1 MFLFVHKCFEWQVIS
16 VKIYIQPSITSDQTS
31 NINQRGHSQD
41 ELMTAMQKSKE
52 NKHSRLTFSD
62 IVLDVV
68 LIKVYNSPEVKTC

>member
-1 MFLFVHKCFEWQVIS
+1 MIKPLIL
-16 VKIYIQPSITSDQTS
+16 I
-31 NINQRGHSQD
+31 RGHSQD

-68 LIKVYNSPEVKTC
+68 LIRSRYCFILKVYNSPELRPADA